1 MAPLS
6 SVSYVLPA
14 APFRT
19 DSFAMRWIALIL
31 FSFALPL
38 AAQETPVLD
47 GAAEPPAQKPTVL
60 EKWGITFEQY
70 LLIDPSRRPGGD
82 IYKYWRERKR
92 GPYGNLLERIPGG
105 PRRPVKF

>member
-1 MAPLS
+1 MLLA
-6 SVSYVLPA
+6 VTLPA
-14 APFRT
+14 F
-19 DSFAMRWIALIL
+19 
-31 FSFALPL
+31 
-38 AAQETPVLD
+38 AQEAPVLVEEE
-47 GAAEPPAQKPTVL
+47 AVKKPTVL

-82 IYKYWRERKR
+82 TYKYWRERKR